1 MGLERCRT
9 VGQPDGQGP
18 ACWSLDVLLV
28 GTREMLVLM
37 LGFCEL
43 GFCSG
48 TPKPGET
55 LGHRH
60 KLVCVEETMQI
71 EFICVFMVSSKL
83 VVIWSRVLIQCLL
96 VFGN

>member
-1 MGLERCRT
+1 M
-9 VGQPDGQGP
+9 GQPDGQGL
-18 ACWSLDVLLV
+18 ACWSLEVLLV

-37 LGFCEL
+37 PAFCEL

-55 LGHRH
+55 GHRH
-60 KLVCVEETMQI
+60 KLVCVEETMEI
-71 EFICVFMVSSKL
+71 EFIWVFMVSSKL
-83 VVIWSRVLIQCLL
+83 VVIWSGVLIQCLL